1 MELKLLKSFHAVAE
15 LLHFRKAAVRVGITQ
30 PALSQH
36 IARLEAELGV
46 PLFERDRRTVK
57 LTSAGQT
64 LRDETAGPLQQLES
78 ALESTKRVGGLR
90 EKTLKVGQLQYISHV
105 FLPPAIQSLKRARP
119 DVLVELVEL
128 PSNEIEA
135 AVRDGRVDIG
145 FGTIG
150 LTHADDLVT
159 REVVRGYW
167 AVWVSKEHPF
177 AQLDEVPLAQLA
189 EQPLILFARAIAPN
203 SYDFLTRLL
212 ERTGSRPR
220 VMHHIHQP
228 QHGVP
233 LALQGLG
240 VFVVGSY
247 VIPDAPKG
255 AVMKRISGFDNDLR
269 VTAVWKP
276 DGRTALL
283 RPFLSGLPRLRQ
295 RLSS

>member
-15 LLHFRKAAVRVGITQ
+15 LLHFRRAAQRVGVTQ

-36 IARLEAELGV
+36 IAKLEAELGV
-46 PLFERDRRTVK
+46 PLFDRDRRVVK
-57 LTSAGQT
+57 LTNAGQT
-64 LRDETAGPLQQLES
+64 LRDETEGPLQQIET

-119 DVLVELVEL
+119 DVLVELVEV
-128 PSNEIEA
+128 PSNEIES
-135 AVRDGRVDIG
+135 AVREGRVDIG

-150 LTHADDLVT
+150 LHRHDDLVT
-159 REVVRGYW
+159 REVMRGFW
-167 AVWVSKEHPF
+167 AVWVAKDHPF
-177 AQLDEVPLAQLA
+177 AALDEVPLQRLA
-189 EQPLILFARAIAPN
+189 EEPLILFARNIAPTA
-203 SYDFLTRLL
+203 YDFLTRLL

-220 VMHHIHQP
+220 VMHHIQQP

-240 VFVVGSY
+240 CFVVGSY

-255 AVMKRISGFDNDLR
+255 AVMKRISGFENDLR
-269 VTAVWKP
+269 ITAVWKP

-283 RPFLSGLPRLRQ
+283 RPFLSGLPKLKK
-295 RLSS
+295 